1 LTQIILSDLVTLKE
15 RGTYNGLFGLY
26 VYPLLACH
34 YLSHGLLSAWAFG
47 GGIGPLVGGALAHHT
62 TWRWLFCTSQ
72 DIVLR
77 VFRLI
82 PTQDLNIPIAGVAFV
97 LLMVFLALPTPPGSI
112 HDKFAKIDWMYGLS
126 YNFWVYL
133 ILMLPIIQR
142 QLYHNRFNWR
152 LCHRFDM
159 GWFHVPL
166 EVRSCIGAADRRCY
180 RSVYI
185 YDVRNKMGAP
195 SDRV

>member
-1 LTQIILSDLVTLKE
+1 MSDLVTLKE

-26 VYPLLACH
+26 VYPLLAYH
-34 YLSHGLLSAWAFG
+34 YPSHHGLLSAWAFG

-62 TWRWLFCTSQ
+62 TWRWLFCASQ
-72 DIVLR
+72 DIVFR
-77 VFRLI
+77 VFHFI

-97 LLMVFLALPTPPGSI
+97 LLMVFLALPTPPGDI
-112 HDKFAKIDWMYGLS
+112 HDKFAKIDWMCVLYAHNL
-126 YNFWVYL
+126 WVYS
-133 ILMLPIIQR
+133 MRPIIQR
-142 QLYHNRFNWR
+142 QFRHNRFNWR

-159 GWFHVPL
+159 GGFHVPL